1 VLYFNLAQAMTASKV
16 NADLSNPAN
25 VMFASDAF
33 DITWQEPERLTD
45 CSQIKERTGQIN
57 FP

>member
-1 VLYFNLAQAMTASKV
+1 MTASKV